1 MRTQISVV
9 QATQIIC
16 CLFSC
21 LVTSDPLRPHGLQHT
36 RLPCPSLSPMV
47 CSNSRPLGWWCY
59 PTNSSSVTPFS
70 SCPQSFS
77 ESGSFPV
84 NQLIASSG
92 QSIRVWAS
100 ALPVN
105 IQGWFPLQLTGLISL
120 LSKGFFRVFSST
132 KIQKHQF
139 FLLVMA
145 GWANKETEHIAT
157 VRNSTSD
164 PAHTCRRAQAALTNS
179 PAGLQIYSYT

>member
-1 MRTQISVV
+1 M
-9 QATQIIC
+9 
-16 CLFSC
+16 
-21 LVTSDPLRPHGLQHT
+21 D
-36 RLPCPSLSPMV
+36 
-47 CSNSRPLGWWCY
+47 CSTPGFPVLHYLLWFAQTHVHWVGDAIQ
-59 PTNSSSVTPFS
+59 PTHPVTPFS

-77 ESGSFPV
+77 ASGSFPV

-92 QSIRVWAS
+92 QTIRVWAS
-100 ALPVN
+100 AFPVN

-120 LSKGFFRVFSST
+120 LSKGFLRVFSSI

-145 GWANKETEHIAT
+145 GWANNETEHIAT

-164 PAHTCRRAQAALTNS
+164 PAHTFRRAQAALTNS